1 MGSHYSY
8 IYYHISS
15 IIAILYIYYMVIIA
29 ITNIYKF
36 PYTYIYIILLIT
48 IYYLLYIIYDSYM
61 SYSHGRFFAARIHA
75 ARCCHVAEAFASH
88 FGFLEI
94 LRSKLSLVDTL
105 LDQFSNDKYL

>member
-1 MGSHYSY
+1 
-8 IYYHISS
+8 
-15 IIAILYIYYMVIIA
+15 
-29 ITNIYKF
+29 
-36 PYTYIYIILLIT
+36 
-48 IYYLLYIIYDSYM
+48 M

-105 LDQFSNDKYL
+105 LDQFSNDTLWLFNIAMENSPFIVNFPIETSISEGFSMVMLNNQMVSIYNELADL

>member
-1 MGSHYSY
+1 
-8 IYYHISS
+8 
-15 IIAILYIYYMVIIA
+15 
-29 ITNIYKF
+29 
-36 PYTYIYIILLIT
+36 
-48 IYYLLYIIYDSYM
+48 M